1 VTAHSVGEDPESYK
15 NLQSFTAPTHRS
27 MAPSKT
33 LKGTDLVHGDDVA
46 KDFGSGVAPAISV
59 SASQYI
65 TPGVKP
71 PHLLTTNA

>member
-1 VTAHSVGEDPESYK
+1 
-15 NLQSFTAPTHRS
+15 